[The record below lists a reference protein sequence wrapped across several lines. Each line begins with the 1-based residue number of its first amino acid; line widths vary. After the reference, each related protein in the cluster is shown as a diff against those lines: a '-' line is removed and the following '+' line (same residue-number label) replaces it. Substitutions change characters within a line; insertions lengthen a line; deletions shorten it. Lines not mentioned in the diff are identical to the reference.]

1 MNKGTKDRNRENA
14 REWHQVRSSLVWSVT
29 TTTTTSYRHGAGS
42 SSRLLLQFLSFFGKI
57 VHIEPPH
64 THDVSKMGKSVVA
77 RSQQQQQD
85 QELQQ
90 LVALDSVS
98 KKTFLTLSL
107 FVCASRQSE
116 SLYEQFS

>member
-1 MNKGTKDRNRENA
+1 
-14 REWHQVRSSLVWSVT
+14 
-29 TTTTTSYRHGAGS
+29 
-42 SSRLLLQFLSFFGKI
+42 
-57 VHIEPPH
+57 
-64 THDVSKMGKSVVA
+64 MGKSVVA